1 MSDRKRRNIRWGDKE
16 RKKRGSGTACFKS
29 FLTCLFLLSASS
41 FHSSLTVFSFS
52 LIPPSQRSDPSLS
65 HSSLPSPPIAPPLIP
80 VIGEAST
87 NPGRGRAWGTAYA
100 KWYLIFM
107 SCYRSFKSLIR
118 TAAQLSV
125 PTAWPAGCVCTYS
138 SLFLALIHT
147 LRAHTRSLTSRTHAE
162 PTSAGAQR
170 LVIVLLPPSGRK
182 DWERVK
188 PGAEEERYK
197 TLTHTF
203 FLKSFTC
210 SFFVSW
216 RRLKWQWPEIAD
228 GFGRTPVIRVFFN
241 ALWTRVGKFYF
252 YNLYLF
258 FHYSTSYCHSLC
270 MSMCEHVL
278 VCSRGGRHHV
288 KVVSAVR

>member
-1 MSDRKRRNIRWGDKE
+1 MS
-16 RKKRGSGTACFKS
+16 S
-29 FLTCLFLLSASS
+29 
-41 FHSSLTVFSFS
+41 
-52 LIPPSQRSDPSLS
+52 
-65 HSSLPSPPIAPPLIP
+65 
-80 VIGEAST
+80 
-87 NPGRGRAWGTAYA
+87 
-100 KWYLIFM
+100 
-107 SCYRSFKSLIR
+107 YRSFKSLIR
-118 TAAQLSV
+118 TPAQLSV
-125 PTAWPAGCVCTYS
+125 PTAWPAACVCTYS
-138 SLFLALIHT
+138 SLFLALIRT

-197 TLTHTF
+197 TLTHIF
-203 FLKSFTC
+203 FWKVLLVL
-210 SFFVSW
+210 FFFVVVVSW

-241 ALWTRVGKFYF
+241 ALWTRVGKFSSSTF
-252 YNLYLF
+252 TF

-278 VCSRGGRHHV
+278 VYSRGGRHHV

>member
-1 MSDRKRRNIRWGDKE
+1 
-16 RKKRGSGTACFKS
+16 
-29 FLTCLFLLSASS
+29 
-41 FHSSLTVFSFS
+41 
-52 LIPPSQRSDPSLS
+52 
-65 HSSLPSPPIAPPLIP
+65 
-80 VIGEAST
+80 
-87 NPGRGRAWGTAYA
+87 
-100 KWYLIFM
+100 M

-138 SLFLALIHT
+138 SLFLALIYT

-203 FLKSFTC
+203 FEKFYLL
-210 SFFVSW
+210 FFAFCFVFCFSDSW

-228 GFGRTPVIRVFFN
+228 GFGRTPIIRVFFN

-252 YNLYLF
+252 FQPLLF
-258 FHYSTSYCHSLC
+258 YYSTSYCHLMC